1 MSEKW
6 EYFDAAARGLEQRV
20 RVEQLSVSS
29 QTAESIKLIEKYVK
43 AVEEKINVQKKSYL
57 ADEALANIYDKLA
70 EEETNREKRQ
80 KKQNEATALHISALK
95 EELKEVERGSA
106 KYDELTAK
114 LEKYVRQVDESEKHT
129 KKLSNAVKNFFDINS
144 ASDAADR
151 VRTITSSLNSFSK
164 NYFDAAIHDF
174 EEYSAK
180 INTRLGLSGNTFESL
195 ISNSFDAVGQSP
207 IVDNKALVANI
218 SELVSKGVASDV
230 ELMSFLQ
237 TVTDKVATTF
247 NAFDSN
253 LLRLIRLQGQN
264 NTAAYMGMEVALN
277 DLFTSTFKD
286 SSYLTNLRQTVSDSI
301 IDANA
306 MLSADEGA
314 EFSYVVQKW
323 LGALSESG
331 ASQSFVTA
339 LANGIN
345 LLGTGNV
352 QALSSNTQ
360 LQSLLAMSAS
370 RAGLNYADLLTGGLN
385 ASNTNTLLASLLQ
398 YLSEVSRSSAGNNVL
413 RSAYG
418 GIFNF
423 GTSDLRAIENLF
435 SSGAYNSIASQGLTA
450 SQAVGV
456 LQGQINTAASRMPIA
471 ALFDNFMENLEYQAG
486 MKVANSELQYVLY
499 KVGDLIGKTFRDLE
513 IATVGGKD
521 IQSLLQGGLQ
531 LLNTPVIGDALLGPL
546 GLLTGDAKLGNIV
559 NVSKKLSNLANIF
572 NDTDSLSGGFLD
584 AMLGSITS
592 VDLNAFKG
600 FSRGNT
606 LLSGES
612 YTVTGAEPLEEENPI
627 NWLRNI
633 DKNTTNTDVKPLIT
647 SDKTMK
653 NSIEELEAKIESM
666 KFHINLDS
674 VNSDVILK
682 TTIDYSSDA
691 QRMIQNTALDL
702 AKRMVSVIYSGSAS
716 SDDEK
721 VSDEQNLKAFISS
734 MLAVNEKGSG
744 EAMNVN
750 LAGSD
755 LTIKD
760 MLVRRV

>member
-1 MSEKW
+1 MSEKQ
-6 EYFDAAARGLEQRV
+6 ENFDTTARGFEHRLQV
-20 RVEQLSVSS
+20 DQLSVSSNQLAISS

-57 ADEALANIYDKLA
+57 AEEALADIYDKLA
-70 EEETNREKRQ
+70 KEETNREKRQ
-80 KKQNEATALHISALK
+80 KKQNEAATLHISALK
-95 EELKEVERGSA
+95 EELKEVERGSSRY
-106 KYDELTAK
+106 KELTAE

-129 KKLSNAVKNFFDINS
+129 KKLGAAIKNVAKGTGDI
-144 ASDAADR
+144 
-151 VRTITSSLNSFSK
+151 VSSVDSLSK
-164 NYFDAAIHDF
+164 NYFDAAIQDF
-174 EEYSAK
+174 ENYSTR

-195 ISNSFDAVGQSP
+195 ISNSFEAIGQSP
-207 IVDNKALVANI
+207 IVDNKTLVANI
-218 SELVSKGVASDV
+218 SELVNKGVASDV
-230 ELMSFLQ
+230 ELMAFLK
-237 TVTDKVATTF
+237 TVSESVATTF
-247 NAFDSN
+247 DAFDSN

-286 SSYLTNLRQTVSDSI
+286 SSYLTNLRKTVSDSI
-301 IDANA
+301 LDANA
-306 MLSADEGA
+306 MLSADEGS

-331 ASQSFVTA
+331 ASDSFITE
-339 LANGIN
+339 LAKGIN

-352 QALSSNTQ
+352 RALSSNSQ

-385 ASNTNTLLASLLQ
+385 ASNTNALLASLLQ
-398 YLSEVSRSSAGNNVL
+398 YLQEVSNSSAGNNVL

-423 GTSDLRAIENLF
+423 GTSDLRAIDNLF
-435 SSGAYNSIASQGLTA
+435 SSGAYNNIASQGLTA
-450 SQAVGV
+450 SGAVGK

-471 ALFDNFMENLEYQAG
+471 ALFDNYMENLEYQAG

-499 KVGDLIGKTFRDLE
+499 KLGDVIGKTFGDLE
-513 IATVGGKD
+513 ILGFGGKD
-521 IQSLLQGGLQ
+521 VQAILQGSLQ
-531 LLNTPVIGDALLGPL
+531 LLNTPVIGDALKDSL
-546 GLLTGDAKLGNIV
+546 GLFTGDGKLGNIT

-572 NDTDSLSGGFLD
+572 NDTDSLSGGLLD
-584 AMLGSITS
+584 AMLGSATS
-592 VDLNAFKG
+592 IDLNAFKG
-600 FSRGNT
+600 FSRRNT
-606 LLSGES
+606 LLGGES
-612 YTVTGAEPLEEENPI
+612 YAITGAEPLEEEDNPI
-627 NWLRNI
+627 TWLKNI
-633 DKNTTNTDVKPLIT
+633 DKNTTNTDVKPIFT
-647 SDKTMK
+647 SDRTMK

-682 TTIDYSSDA
+682 TTVDYSSDA